1 MKINMNNQESEFT
14 KEQFI
19 DILSSLQ
26 KEIKSC
32 NYDKSNNSKGK
43 QLGLFQHFNDLV
55 TEINSNRILF
65 PDFYIQ
71 LKISPRYGWNG
82 RGSKNRDFL

>member
-1 MKINMNNQESEFT
+1 MNNQELEF

-19 DILSSLQ
+19 DILSRLQ

-32 NYDKSNNSKGK
+32 NQDKSNKSIGK
-43 QLGLFQHFNDLV
+43 QLGLFQDFKDLIL
-55 TEINSNRILF
+55 EINSNRILF

-71 LKISPRYGWNG
+71 LKISPRNGWNG
-82 RGSKNRDFL
+82 RGGSKNRDSI